1 MSTLTI
7 ISVSIPDRLL
17 KELDDSVE
25 KRGFA
30 NRSEALRQAIRFFVE
45 EQRSLEEVEG
55 EIIAIITVVYEKAA
69 KSNRML
75 TLQHE
80 WGSIVLTFLHTHVD
94 KRSCLEVMV
103 ARGFMQAI
111 RKLVDAMRANE
122 QVRQVKV
129 TIIGV
134 PQ

>member
-111 RKLVDAMRANE
+111 RKLVNAMRANE

>member
-103 ARGFMQAI
+103 ARGFMQAV